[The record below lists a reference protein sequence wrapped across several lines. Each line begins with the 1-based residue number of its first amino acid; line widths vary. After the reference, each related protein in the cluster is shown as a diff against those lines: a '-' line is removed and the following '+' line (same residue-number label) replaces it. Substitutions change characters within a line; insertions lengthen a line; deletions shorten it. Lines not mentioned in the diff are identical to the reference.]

1 MAPARRR
8 GVDLVTR
15 TGTRR
20 ALAAAAAAVALALS
34 ACSSGDPGN
43 AAEEG
48 AAGPTTGAP
57 AAPSSSAA
65 PAGPFGPACGAMPP
79 EGEGSI
85 AGMADDPVVVAASPN
100 PLLTNLVFAISA
112 ANLVDAFNT
121 TPDVTVLAPAN
132 PAFEAVPADVL
143 NPLLGDTPRLTALL
157 THHVI
162 PGRLAPGELAGTHTT
177 LSGDEVTVEG
187 SGESYRISADQTLA
201 GATPAT
207 VVCGNVP
214 TVNAT
219 VYVIDQ
225 VLTPPAD

>member
-1 MAPARRR
+1 
-8 GVDLVTR
+8 VTR
-15 TGTRR
+15 TRTRC
-20 ALAAAAAAVALALS
+20 ALAVTAVGLVLS
-34 ACSSGDPGN
+34 ACSSGDTGEP
-43 AAEEG
+43 AEETP
-48 AAGPTTGAP
+48 AGPTTGAP

-65 PAGPFGPACGAMPP
+65 ATGPFGPSCAAMPP

-85 AGMADDPVVVAASPN
+85 GGMADDPVVVAAGAN
-100 PLLTNLVFAISA
+100 PLLTNLVSAIGR

-143 NPLLGDTPRLTALL
+143 TPLLDDTPRLTALL

-162 PGRLAPGELAGTHTT
+162 PGRLTPGELAGTHTT

-187 SGESYRISADQTLA
+187 SGDSYRISADQTLV

-207 VVCGNVP
+207 VVCGNVA
-214 TVNAT
+214 TANAT

-225 VLTPPAD
+225 VLTPSA